1 MNTRTRIMLGLVAAG
16 VVSLS
21 ANTVLADEECY
32 TSGPLANTLA
42 ADVTYNVTVLNNDSN
57 AGDDI
62 YATVVAFDLPPN
74 ASKVALPVFLDTTV
88 TVPYLSSA
96 TVLVTPLTANYEV
109 QVKLKGEDP
118 QNAFLGGAGDVSP
131 ANRLVD
137 SEWSRMDCDHFNKP

>member
-1 MNTRTRIMLGLVAAG
+1 MLGLVAAG

-21 ANTVLADEECY
+21 TNTVLADEECY
-32 TSGPLANTLA
+32 TSGPLDNTSFT
-42 ADVTYNVTVLNNDSN
+42 ADTSYNVTVLNNDSD

-62 YATVVAFDLPPN
+62 YATVVAFELPPN
-74 ASKVALPVFLDTTV
+74 ASKVTLPGAFLDTTV

-96 TVLVTPLTANYEV
+96 LVSVAPLTVNNYEV

-118 QNAFLGGAGDVSP
+118 QNVFLGGAGDVNP